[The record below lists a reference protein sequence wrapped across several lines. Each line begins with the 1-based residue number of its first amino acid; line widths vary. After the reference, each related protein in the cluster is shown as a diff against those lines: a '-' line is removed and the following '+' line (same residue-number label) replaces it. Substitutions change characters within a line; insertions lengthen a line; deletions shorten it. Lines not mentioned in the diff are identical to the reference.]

1 MDPNSAATQLD
12 QLVHAVAMGGLAFLL
27 FVFAVVG
34 VLVYEAAKRELKN
47 NGTNSTT
54 TR

>member
-1 MDPNSAATQLD
+1 MFLPDPDSLD
-12 QLVHAVAMGGLAFLL
+12 QIMHAVAMAGLTVLAV
-27 FVFAVVG
+27 VFAIGG
-34 VLVYEAAKRELKN
+34 VLVYEAAKRELKRS